1 MLKKWKEPRVGWER
15 LRHPSGLKPSK
26 KCTCKQ
32 GWDFLEA
39 KKWVYSSLCRS
50 CMRRHRQ
57 LANVEALV
65 NDRKS
70 PWYGGT
76 VTVEADRTIVTLG
89 RARMVLNVTRAV
101 PDER

>member
-15 LRHPSGLKPSK
+15 LQHPSGLKTPP
-26 KCTCKQ
+26 CACK
-32 GWDFLEA
+32 GKET
-39 KKWVYSSLCRS
+39 WVYKSLCRS
-50 CMRRHRQ
+50 CMRRRRK
-57 LANVEALV
+57 LADVAALV

-76 VTVEADRTIVTLG
+76 VSQEAGRTIVTLG
-89 RARMVLNVTRAV
+89 RARMVLNVNRAV

>member
-15 LRHPSGLKPSK
+15 LQHPSRLKPL
-26 KCTCKQ
+26 KCACMRE
-32 GWDFLEA
+32 WDCEA
-39 KKWVYSSLCRS
+39 KKWVDGPLCRS
-50 CMRRHRQ
+50 CMRLRRK
-57 LANVEALV
+57 LADVAALV

-89 RARMVLNVTRAV
+89 RARMVLHVTRAI

>member
-15 LRHPSGLKPSK
+15 LQHPSGLKTPP
-26 KCTCKQ
+26 CTCERK
-32 GWDFLEA
+32 WDSKA
-39 KKWVYSSLCRS
+39 KKWVDGPLCRS
-50 CMRRHRQ
+50 CMRRRRK
-57 LANVEALV
+57 LADVAALV

-76 VTVEADRTIVTLG
+76 VSQEAGRTIVTLG